1 MVTLNETSPTAAPPY
16 FSSYD
21 YNYNDV
27 PELCKKDEVKNF
39 GSWFLPT
46 CYSLVFLFGLAGNI
60 LVIVV
65 LLKYKRLRSMTDIY
79 LLNLAISDLF
89 FVFALPFWSYFV
101 ADEWVFGNGLCKFFS
116 WVYLTGFYSGI
127 FFITLMSIDRY
138 LAVVHVVF
146 ALKARTV
153 SYGFLTSLIV
163 WQVAMAASIPGLV
176 FSESVSENNHIVC
189 RPNYPRDDMTWKL
202 FTPLEFNILG
212 LLVPFAVM
220 FYCYTRILKAL
231 WHCRNENKKKAVKM
245 IFVVM
250 IVFLLFWTPYNI
262 VLFLQCL
269 HDIHIIEGCQISTI
283 LDYAF
288 QASQMLSFFH
298 CCLNPVIYF
307 FLGQKFKKYI
317 QLLFKKNAFYRTLC
331 KPWGLPD
338 TFLSEL
344 TASSRTQST
353 SDEEAL

>member
-1 MVTLNETSPTAAPPY
+1 MVASDEMPPTAASTY

-21 YNYNDV
+21 DNYGDG
-27 PELCKKDEVKNF
+27 PGLCEKDEVNNF
-39 GSWFLPT
+39 GSWFLPL
-46 CYSLVFLFGLAGNI
+46 CYSFVFLLGLAGNI
-60 LVIVV
+60 LVLLV
-65 LLKYKRLRSMTDIY
+65 LLKYKRLKSMTDIY

-89 FVFALPFWSYFV
+89 FVFALPFWSYSV
-101 ADEWVFGNGLCKFFS
+101 AVEWVFGDGLCKFFS

-127 FFITLMSIDRY
+127 FFIMLMSIDRY

-153 SYGFLTSLIV
+153 SYGTLTSLIV
-163 WQVAMAASIPGLV
+163 WLVAMAASVPGLV
-176 FSESVSENNHIVC
+176 FSEAIPENNRIIC
-189 RPNYPRDDMTWKL
+189 RPSYPKNDMTWKL

-220 FYCYTRILKAL
+220 SFCYTHILKAL

-250 IVFLLFWTPYNI
+250 VVFFLFWTPYNI

-269 HDIHIIEGCQISTI
+269 HDVLIIEGCQISTN

-288 QASQMLSFFH
+288 QASQTLSFFH

-307 FLGQKFKKYI
+307 CMGQKFKKYI
-317 QLLFKKNAFYRTLC
+317 RLLFKNNILYRTLC
-331 KPWGLPD
+331 KPCGLPD

-344 TASSRTQST
+344 TGSSRTQSS

>member
-1 MVTLNETSPTAAPPY
+1 MVTLDETSATQASPY

-21 YNYNDV
+21 DNYSDA
-27 PELCKKDEVKNF
+27 PGLCEKDEVNNF

-46 CYSLVFLFGLAGNI
+46 CYSLVFLLGLAGNI
-60 LVIVV
+60 LVILV
-65 LLKYKRLRSMTDIY
+65 LLKYKRLKSMTDIY
-79 LLNLAISDLF
+79 LLNLSISDLF

-101 ADEWVFGNGLCKFFS
+101 ADEWAFGNGLCKFFS

-127 FFITLMSIDRY
+127 FFIMLMSIDRY

-153 SYGFLTSLIV
+153 SYGILTSLIV
-163 WQVAMAASIPGLV
+163 WLVAMAASIPGLV
-176 FSESVSENNHIVC
+176 FSESVPENNRIVC
-189 RPNYPRDDMTWKL
+189 RPNYPPNDTIWKL

-212 LLVPFAVM
+212 LLLPFAVM

-269 HDIHIIEGCQISTI
+269 HDARVLEGCQVSTI

-288 QASQMLSFFH
+288 QASQTLSFFH

-307 FLGQKFKKYI
+307 FMGQKFKKYI
-317 QLLFKKNAFYRTLC
+317 RMLFKNNAFYRILC

-338 TFLSEL
+338 TLLSEV

-353 SDEEAL
+353 SDEEPL

>member
-1 MVTLNETSPTAAPPY
+1 MATPNETSPTAAITY

-21 YNYNDV
+21 YNYDDD
-27 PELCKKDEVKNF
+27 PGICEKDEVKNF
-39 GSWFLPT
+39 GSSFLPS
-46 CYSLVFLFGLAGNI
+46 CYSLVFLLGLAGNI
-60 LVIVV
+60 LVLLV

-79 LLNLAISDLF
+79 LLHLAISDLF

-101 ADEWVFGNGLCKFFS
+101 ADEWLFGNWLCKFFS

-138 LAVVHVVF
+138 LAVVRVVF
-146 ALKARTV
+146 ALKVRTV
-153 SYGFLTSLIV
+153 TYGTLTSLIV
-163 WQVAMAASIPGLV
+163 WLVAMAASVPGLV
-176 FSESVSENNHIVC
+176 FSETVLENDRIIC
-189 RPNYPRDDMTWKL
+189 RPNYPKNDMTWKF
-202 FTPLEFNILG
+202 FTALEFNILG

-220 FYCYTRILKAL
+220 FFCYMQILRAL
-231 WHCRNENKKKAVKM
+231 CHCRNKNKKKAVKM

-250 IVFLLFWTPYNI
+250 IVFFLFWTPYNI

-269 HDIHIIEGCQISTI
+269 HDAHIIEGCRISTN

-288 QASQMLSFFH
+288 QASQTLSFFH

-307 FLGQKFKKYI
+307 FMGQKFKKYI
-317 QLLFKKNAFYRTLC
+317 SLLFKNNVFYRALC
-331 KPWGLPD
+331 KPCGLPD
-338 TFLSEL
+338 TVSSEL

>member
-1 MVTLNETSPTAAPPY
+1 MVALDETPSTVVTTY

-21 YNYNDV
+21 ENYDDG
-27 PELCKKDEVKNF
+27 PGICEKDEVNDF

-46 CYSLVFLFGLAGNI
+46 CYLLVFLLGLAGNV
-60 LVIVV
+60 LVILV

-89 FVFALPFWSYFV
+89 FVFALPFESYFE
-101 ADEWVFGNGLCKFFS
+101 ADEWVFGTRLCKFFS

-127 FFITLMSIDRY
+127 FFIMLMSIDRY

-153 SYGFLTSLIV
+153 SYGTLTSLVV
-163 WQVAMAASIPGLV
+163 WLVAMTASIPGLV
-176 FSESVSENNHIVC
+176 FSESVSENNRFTC
-189 RPNYPRDDMTWKL
+189 RPSYPKNDLKWKL
-202 FTPLEFNILG
+202 FIPLEFNILG
-212 LLVPFAVM
+212 LLVPFTVM
-220 FYCYTRILKAL
+220 LFCYTKILKTL

-250 IVFLLFWTPYNI
+250 IIFLLFWTPYNI

-269 HDIHIIEGCQISTI
+269 HDTGIFEGCRISTI
-283 LDYAF
+283 LDYAI
-288 QASQMLSFFH
+288 QATQTLSFFH

-307 FLGQKFKKYI
+307 FMGQKFKKYI
-317 QLLFKKNAFYRTLC
+317 RLLFKNNIFYRTFC
-331 KPWGLPD
+331 KPCGLPD
-338 TFLSEL
+338 TFHSEL
-344 TASSRTQST
+344 TVSSRTQST